1 MRWLVID
8 IAFFFPIMLL
18 LLVQVIDWVQER
30 RARKP
35 PQPSSQDDRLR

>member
-8 IAFFFPIMLL
+8 IAFLFPIMLL

-35 PQPSSQDDRLR
+35 PHPSSRDDRLR